1 MILIIFTLPTDCG
14 IWSGAGV
21 GTGGGGVDWDCDVEE
36 DWSIITGPVLS
47 FLIVSETEGFFWT
60 WIDSLDS
67 TPSIIGFIS
76 FGVGDDVLF
85 FLAFLGP
92 NIYCSFKASSWS
104 W

>member
-1 MILIIFTLPTDCG
+1 MLIIFTPSTAWG
-14 IWSGAGV
+14 NSSGGGG
-21 GTGGGGVDWDCDVEE
+21 GTGGADDCDCGLEE
-36 DWSIITGPVLS
+36 DGSIITGPVLS

-67 TPSIIGFIS
+67 TPSIIGLIS
-76 FGVGDDVLF
+76 FGGIDVVLF